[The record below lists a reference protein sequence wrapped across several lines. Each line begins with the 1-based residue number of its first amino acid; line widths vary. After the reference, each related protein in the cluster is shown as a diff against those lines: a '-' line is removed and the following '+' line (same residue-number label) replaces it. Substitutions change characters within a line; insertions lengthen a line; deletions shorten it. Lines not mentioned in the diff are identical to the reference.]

1 MAETN
6 QTYEQKQE
14 ERSVFAPAPKSG
26 HIVVQ
31 KPVEQAQRLVREV
44 IKPRQK

>member
-6 QTYEQKQE
+6 QTYEQKPE
-14 ERSVFAPAPKSG
+14 ERSIFSPAPKTG
-26 HIVVQ
+26 PVMVQ
-31 KPVEQAQRLVREV
+31 KPVEQSQRLVREV